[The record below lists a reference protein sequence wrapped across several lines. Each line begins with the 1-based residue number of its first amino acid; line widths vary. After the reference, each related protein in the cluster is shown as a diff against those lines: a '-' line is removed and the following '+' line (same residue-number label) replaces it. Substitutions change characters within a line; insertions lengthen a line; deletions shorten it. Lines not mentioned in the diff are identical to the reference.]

1 MSRRIGHITIALATL
16 VLSGCGA
23 DNPAPPPLPTASQ
36 SASPTAAT
44 PPVMPDSARG
54 TTRAAAKEFVRYY
67 VDVLNDAASTGETT
81 QLRELA
87 HPDCKVCRGF
97 SRYIEK
103 VYALGG
109 EIAGNGWVIQRLTVV
124 GRGPEGTMAVRAS
137 VTVSSQ
143 RVVPS
148 AGASPSNFSGSPD
161 QDKVFSLVSSEG
173 LWSVVDIETVP

>member
-67 VDVLNDAASTGETT
+67 FTALSYATSSGDTKLLRTLGSPGCKSCSAVASRIESIYDAGGRVEGEGYVFVGAKTQPSPTDGTAAVNGTLVNLPQRMWSASDTAPSESPRSTDLVSFLLSHKDGE
-81 QLRELA
+81 
-87 HPDCKVCRGF
+87 
-97 SRYIEK
+97 
-103 VYALGG
+103 
-109 EIAGNGWVIQRLTVV
+109 WVIEQWTRV
-124 GRGPEGTMAVRAS
+124 G
-137 VTVSSQ
+137 
-143 RVVPS
+143 
-148 AGASPSNFSGSPD
+148 
-161 QDKVFSLVSSEG
+161 
-173 LWSVVDIETVP
+173 